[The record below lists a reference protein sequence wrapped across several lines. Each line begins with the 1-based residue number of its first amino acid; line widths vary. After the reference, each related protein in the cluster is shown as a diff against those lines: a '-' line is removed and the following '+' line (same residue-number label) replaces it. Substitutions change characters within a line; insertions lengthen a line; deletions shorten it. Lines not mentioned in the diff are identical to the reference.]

1 MITGILAKI
10 YIDTRLMI
18 IINNH
23 SKKFCLKWFYTHI
36 YIQKK
41 KTLRSD
47 KRKKSFWLVSIIQ
60 CDTAGHSELSSIIIL
75 WRNLS
80 KYHWIWENEWTNERT
95 NERTS
100 ERARERERERER
112 KEEKRG
118 NCNQFVKLYINYD
131 YR

>member
-10 YIDTRLMI
+10 YIDTRLMT

-23 SKKFCLKWFYTHI
+23 SKKFCLKWFYTYI
-36 YIQKK
+36 YTYKKK
-41 KTLRSD
+41 KTLGSD
-47 KRKKSFWLVSIIQ
+47 KKKKSFWLVSIIK

-80 KYHWIWENEWTNERT
+80 NIIEFERTNERVSEWT

-100 ERARERERERER
+100 ERERE
-112 KEEKRG
+112 KGKKKKRG